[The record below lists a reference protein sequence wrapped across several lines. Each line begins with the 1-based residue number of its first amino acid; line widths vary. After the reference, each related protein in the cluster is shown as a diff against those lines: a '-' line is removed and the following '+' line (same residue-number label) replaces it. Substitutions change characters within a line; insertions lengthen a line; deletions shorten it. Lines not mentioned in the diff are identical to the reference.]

1 MKISRARVLVSVS
14 ILIGGLS
21 RPIDADA
28 RGWQQWVQQGA
39 NIVRRGVQIRNEAA
53 GSSGSGYS
61 GGGYHQA
68 PPDAPTYQ
76 PAASGSP
83 GSNYYN
89 IDPSTMRV
97 PTRHAEQTPPPE
109 QPAYT
114 PPTYQHSY
122 TPRSAYH
129 TGSDASS
136 EQQQQNVHMPAYT
149 QKKPLRARAVVK
161 HVEKPEKSAVVVVHS
176 PPEPKPQI
184 MEKPDVLKPATT
196 LDTSWILPTVDRV
209 EAKLRLKS

>member
-1 MKISRARVLVSVS
+1 MISPVES
-14 ILIGGLS
+14 
-21 RPIDADA
+21 DA

-39 NIVRRGVQIRNEAA
+39 NLVRRGVQIHNEAT

-61 GGGYHQA
+61 GGYSGGYRQA
-68 PPDAPTYQ
+68 PPESPSYQ
-76 PAASGSP
+76 PAPSGSP

-97 PTRHAEQTPPPE
+97 PNRRAEPAPPPE
-109 QPAYT
+109 PSYT
-114 PPTYQHSY
+114 PPPTYQRSY

-129 TGSDASS
+129 TGSDAGS
-136 EQQQQNVHMPAYT
+136 EQQQQNVRTPSYAPR
-149 QKKPLRARAVVK
+149 KPLHARAVVK
-161 HVEKPEKSAVVVVHS
+161 RVEKPEKSAVVVVHS
-176 PPEPKPQI
+176 PPTPEPKPQV